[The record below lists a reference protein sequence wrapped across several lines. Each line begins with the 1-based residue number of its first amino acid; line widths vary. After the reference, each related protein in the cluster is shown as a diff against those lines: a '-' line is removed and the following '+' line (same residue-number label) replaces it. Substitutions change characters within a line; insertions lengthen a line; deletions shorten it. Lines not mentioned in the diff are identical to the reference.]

1 MDYNSIANDNPTLN
15 KKHKIRLSIDI
26 RTIKDYQFKGLVYAK
41 YSAHKDLNI
50 THFKTSPA
58 LELNN
63 PRVEE
68 SFKNSF

>member
-1 MDYNSIANDNPTLN
+1 
-15 KKHKIRLSIDI
+15 
-26 RTIKDYQFKGLVYAK
+26 VYAK
-41 YSAHKDLNI
+41 YSAYPDLNI

-68 SFKNSF
+68 SFKNSFKSYIFESDMDKLYNQVNNVVFNIELWH